1 MTPAERQ
8 SAVAFAMRN
17 LLLDDRRP
25 SSLALQAASDFMAGR
40 RQAESLADQAR
51 RLEAQS
57 SHKKAKADTPADAL
71 FLRSILICQRPWATE
86 GDLEELRAIHRRL
99 LPSLPEG
106 RVLRRPQPD
115 DDASLYPAAMLEQ
128 GAAAIGQELAAERN
142 LANLDRPVFADR
154 LVHYYDELSY
164 LHPFAD
170 CNGMTL
176 RIFLS
181 RLSHDAGW
189 DLDWGRADPAA
200 HRRAI
205 QRALRGK
212 TDDLQV
218 LIAGIVRPVNPTRIF
233 LIAGWDQG
241 PAH

>member
-8 SAVAFAMRN
+8 SAVAFALRN

-25 SSLALQAASDFMAGR
+25 GPSGIQAANDFMAGR
-40 RQAESLADQAR
+40 RQAEAMADQAQHF
-51 RLEAQS
+51 EA
-57 SHKKAKADTPADAL
+57 KVETPTDAL
-71 FLRSILICQRPWATE
+71 FLRTILVCQRPWATE
-86 GDLEELRAIHRRL
+86 GDLAELRAIHRRL
-99 LPSLPEG
+99 LPGLPEEQA
-106 RVLRRPQPD
+106 LRRPQPD
-115 DDASLYPAAMLEQ
+115 DNTSLYPAAMLEQ

-142 LANLDRPVFADR
+142 LASLDRPVFVKR
-154 LVHYYDELSY
+154 LAHYYDELSY

-170 CNGMTL
+170 CDGMTL

-189 DLDWGRADPAA
+189 DLDWGQADPTA
-200 HRRAI
+200 HRRAL
-205 QRALRGK
+205 QRALRGNI
-212 TDDLQV
+212 DDLQT
-218 LIAGIVRPVNPTRIF
+218 LIAGMVRPVNPTRIF

>member
-8 SAVAFAMRN
+8 SAVAFALRN
-17 LLLDDRRP
+17 LLLDDRQP
-25 SSLALQAASDFMAGR
+25 GPLALQAASDFVAGR
-40 RQAESLADQAR
+40 WQAESLADQAQ

-57 SHKKAKADTPADAL
+57 KLKKTKSGTLTDAL
-71 FLRSILICQRPWATE
+71 FLRTILVCQRPWATE

-99 LPSLPEG
+99 LPSLPEKQA
-106 RVLRRPQPD
+106 LRRSQPND
-115 DDASLYPAAMLEQ
+115 STSLYPASMLEQ
-128 GAAAIGQELAAERN
+128 GATAIGQELAAERN
-142 LANLDRPVFADR
+142 LASLDRPVFVER
-154 LVHYYDELSY
+154 LAHYYDELSY

-170 CNGMTL
+170 CDGMTL

-189 DLDWGRADPAA
+189 DLDWGRADPTA

-205 QRALRGK
+205 LQALRGN
-212 TDDLQV
+212 TANLQA
-218 LIAGIVRPVNPTRIF
+218 LIVGMVRPVNPTRIF

>member
-8 SAVAFAMRN
+8 SAVAFALRN
-17 LLLDDRRP
+17 LLLDDRHP
-25 SSLALQAASDFMAGR
+25 SPSALQAASDFMAGR
-40 RQAESLADQAR
+40 KQTEALADTAR

-57 SHKKAKADTPADAL
+57 NSTNTNVDAL
-71 FLRSILICQRPWATE
+71 FLRTILVCQRPWATE
-86 GDLEELRAIHRRL
+86 GDLQELRAIHHRL
-99 LPSLPEG
+99 LPRLPKEQ
-106 RVLRRPQPD
+106 VLRRPQPD

-142 LANLDRPVFADR
+142 LASLDRPVFVER
-154 LVHYYDELSY
+154 LAHYYDELSC
-164 LHPFAD
+164 LHPFANCD
-170 CNGMTL
+170 GMTL

-189 DLDWGRADPAA
+189 DLDWGRADPTA
-200 HRRAI
+200 HRRALH
-205 QRALRGK
+205 RALRGD
-212 TDDLQV
+212 TDDLQT
-218 LIAGIVRPVNPTRIF
+218 LIAGMVRPVNPTRIF